1 MFAQTF
7 FKVKIWIILCLQDKS
22 LLKLQGADEFAT
34 GINHRGL
41 SFLKYNRISFR
52 GHYNSFRGPFT
63 HFHIGF
69 KICIYLNLDSMKSDK
84 NTDFFLK
91 FSLCFHA
98 VFQKI

>member
-34 GINHRGL
+34 GINPRGL

-52 GHYNSFRGPFT
+52 GHYNSFRDHLLIFILVLRFVFT
-63 HFHIGF
+63 
-69 KICIYLNLDSMKSDK
+69 
-84 NTDFFLK
+84 
-91 FSLCFHA
+91 
-98 VFQKI
+98 